1 MNDKFYDQNKEKQDL
16 MLNGAIEVIAKNG
29 YKHASTDEMV
39 AVSGVSKGLWFHY
52 FGNKK
57 GLYDFVVHY
66 SVKYALLELDISIPE
81 EGLDYFELWNS
92 IAMVFIKLMDKY
104 PYLPY
109 LLVTIYDEKDDEIR
123 ALIQDTMFAYAQWIQ
138 TRLLKAA
145 DALNKRVDDVD
156 SLNNIIMASLKELL
170 REYYSE
176 PLFRKESFLDEF
188 KAQLK
193 TISMLVFAQK

>member
-1 MNDKFYDQNKEKQDL
+1 MNDKFYEQNKEKQDI

-81 EGLDYFELWNS
+81 NGMEYFELWNS
-92 IAMVFIKLMDKY
+92 IAGVFVKLMDKY

-109 LLVTIYDEKDDEIR
+109 LLVTIYDEKDEEIR
-123 ALIQDTMFAYAQWIQ
+123 MMIQDTLLTYAQWIQ
-138 TRLLKAA
+138 TRLLGAA
-145 DALNKRVDDVD
+145 QSLKVKESDIN
-156 SLNNIIMASLKELL
+156 SLNNIIMASLKELI

-176 PLFRKESFLDEF
+176 PMFRCESFLYEF
-188 KAQLK
+188 EQQLN
-193 TISMLVFAQK
+193 TISKLISTKK